1 MNNVTKLDDRKCCIC
16 DGHIEPLRND
26 SGEVVWEGGNNAL
39 PVHDGR
45 GCDNCN
51 MTVVIPARIAMGSVN
66 MFGAPAELTK
76 HFDVPRR
83 EAVDIV
89 GDWMKSKVVNNGS

>member
-1 MNNVTKLDDRKCCIC
+1 MAREQITNNREYYFEILDTMQ
-16 DGHIEPLRND
+16 E
-26 SGEVVWEGGNNAL
+26 
-39 PVHDGR
+39 
-45 GCDNCN
+45 
-51 MTVVIPARIAMGSVN
+51 MGSVN

-89 GDWMKSKVVNNGS
+89 GDWMKSKVVNKEKSITP

>member
-1 MNNVTKLDDRKCCIC
+1 MSREQITNNREYYFEILDTMQ
-16 DGHIEPLRND
+16 E
-26 SGEVVWEGGNNAL
+26 
-39 PVHDGR
+39 
-45 GCDNCN
+45 
-51 MTVVIPARIAMGSVN
+51 MGSVN

-89 GDWMKSKVVNNGS
+89 GEWMKSKVVNKEKSITP

>member
-1 MNNVTKLDDRKCCIC
+1 MAREQITNNREYYFEILDTMQ
-16 DGHIEPLRND
+16 E
-26 SGEVVWEGGNNAL
+26 
-39 PVHDGR
+39 
-45 GCDNCN
+45 
-51 MTVVIPARIAMGSVN
+51 MGSVN

>member
-1 MNNVTKLDDRKCCIC
+1 MTKEILTNDRDYYFEILDTMQ
-16 DGHIEPLRND
+16 E
-26 SGEVVWEGGNNAL
+26 
-39 PVHDGR
+39 
-45 GCDNCN
+45 
-51 MTVVIPARIAMGSVN
+51 MGSVN

-89 GDWMKSKVVNNGS
+89 GEWMKSKVVNKEKSITP

>member
-1 MNNVTKLDDRKCCIC
+1 MAREQITNNREYYFEILDTMQ
-16 DGHIEPLRND
+16 EM
-26 SGEVVWEGGNNAL
+26 GN
-39 PVHDGR
+39 
-45 GCDNCN
+45 
-51 MTVVIPARIAMGSVN
+51 VN